1 MAIEHIV
8 IIVKENHAFD
18 NYFGTFPNANG
29 ERLGQAEN
37 PPPFDPPHDHRT
49 WMRRAGD
56 PRFHLQYSETDI
68 PSYFDYA
75 RKYTLCDNYF
85 TEVAGPSTPNHLML
99 ICADAPI
106 INNPAHL
113 YNPRPSNTYTF
124 VLSIAV
130 GASSQDLG

>member
-56 PRFHLQYSETDI
+56 PRFHLQYAETDI
-68 PSYFDYA
+68 PAYFDYA

-85 TEVAGPSTPNHLML
+85 TEVAGPSTPNHLMPDLDSRTGFRHREWQKCWRL
-99 ICADAPI
+99 IKP
-106 INNPAHL
+106 
-113 YNPRPSNTYTF
+113 
-124 VLSIAV
+124 
-130 GASSQDLG
+130 GQ